1 MAAAFRKRKRERK
14 KVPTSVKQNEKTVES
29 TLFSGSEI
37 NRKAA
42 ADFHFLKQQENN
54 NKNLTRLFMLHTSVD
69 ASGESEVKWRNGER
83 VKPQTANHK
92 PNNHNKS
99 RAQRTANNKNAQ
111 CHNVGCSSVMIESRQ
126 QYFL

>member
-54 NKNLTRLFMLHTSVD
+54 KNSTRLFMLHTSVD
-69 ASGESEVKWRNGER
+69 ASGESEVKWRKSETTNR
-83 VKPQTANHK
+83 KPQTK
-92 PNNHNKS
+92 
-99 RAQRTANNKNAQ
+99 
-111 CHNVGCSSVMIESRQ
+111 
-126 QYFL
+126 